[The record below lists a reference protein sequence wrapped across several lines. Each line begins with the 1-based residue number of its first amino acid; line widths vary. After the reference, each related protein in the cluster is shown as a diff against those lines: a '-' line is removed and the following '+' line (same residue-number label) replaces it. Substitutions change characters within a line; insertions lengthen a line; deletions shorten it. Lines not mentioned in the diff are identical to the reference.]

1 MRARL
6 KSTTDNT
13 SPLARH
19 DPYAALRF
27 RDFRFLLVGQ
37 FLTAFGTQMVSFGIG
52 WELWL
57 RTHSELALGL
67 VGLVQVIPVILLSL
81 PAGNVADSY
90 NRKRIVMIVQV
101 MLATCS
107 LGLALLSWQQGSL
120 FLIYLCLFGIG
131 VARAFYQPAA
141 STLMP
146 TTVPPEHF
154 TSAATWGSTA
164 WQLASI
170 IGPAFAGLLVAT
182 LPLVAPLYAFDTAAG
197 IIFLVLLTQIKGRPL
212 ALSRKGASLESV
224 KEGLRFIRDTKVI
237 LAAITLDMF
246 AVLFGGAVAL
256 LPVYATDILKVG
268 ADGLGVMRAA
278 PSIGAIIMAIAITR
292 LPPFQH
298 AGRTLL
304 IAVAGFGIATII
316 FGISTS
322 FILSL
327 AMLATLGALDNISV
341 VIRSTLMLTWTPD
354 EMRGRTS
361 AVNSIFIGAS
371 NELGSFES
379 GVTAS
384 LFGTI
389 PAVVGGGIGTI
400 LVVLAVAKAWPE
412 MRHLKTLDIPER
424 FRTPPAAVEPK
435 QEKVLEPVDSSG

>member
-1 MRARL
+1 L
-6 KSTTDNT
+6 DSTTDT
-13 SPLARH
+13 PPFEARH

-27 RDFRFLLVGQ
+27 KDFRFLLVGQ
-37 FLTAFGTQMVSFGIG
+37 FLTAFGTQMISFAIG

-81 PAGNVADSY
+81 PAGNIADNY
-90 NRKRIVMIVQV
+90 DRKRIVMITQV
-101 MLATCS
+101 LLATCS
-107 LGLALLSWQQGSL
+107 LALAILSWQQGSL

-131 VARAFYQPAA
+131 VARAFYQPAT
-141 STLMP
+141 STLLP
-146 TTVPPEHF
+146 QTVPPEIF
-154 TSAATWGSTA
+154 TSAATWNSTA

-170 IGPAFAGLLVAT
+170 IGPAVAGVLVAT
-182 LPLVAPLYAFDTAAG
+182 LPLVAPLYLLDSAAG
-197 IIFLVLLTQIKGRPL
+197 LVFLFLLTQIKGRQL
-212 ALSRKGASLESV
+212 ALSRKGASMESL
-224 KEGLRFIRDTKVI
+224 KEGLRFIYDTKVLI
-237 LAAITLDMF
+237 AAITLDMF

-278 PSIGAIIMAIAITR
+278 PSIGAILMALLITR
-292 LPPFQH
+292 LPPFQR
-298 AGRTLL
+298 AGMTLL
-304 IAVAGFGIATII
+304 IAVAGFGVATII
-316 FGISTS
+316 FGASTS
-322 FILSL
+322 FPLSL
-327 AMLATLGALDNISV
+327 FMLAILGALDNISV
-341 VIRSTLMLTWTPD
+341 VIRSTITLTWTPD

-400 LVVLAVAKAWPE
+400 IVVLAVARIWPQ
-412 MRHLKTLDIPER
+412 MRNLKTLDIPEELR
-424 FRTPPAAVEPK
+424 VA
-435 QEKVLEPVDSSG
+435 